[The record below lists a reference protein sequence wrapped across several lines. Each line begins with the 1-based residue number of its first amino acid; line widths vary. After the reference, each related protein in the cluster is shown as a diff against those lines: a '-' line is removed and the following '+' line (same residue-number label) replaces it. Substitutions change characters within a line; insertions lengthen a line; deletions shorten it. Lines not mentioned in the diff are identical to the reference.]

1 MRSPSGVQWCSVV
14 HLLELPRCFFFFF
27 LLQHLI
33 SERNHLKVFLLKNM
47 VWAWAGRDYDE
58 IKKGLWGWRSW
69 APPGGPG
76 PGAAL
81 LLPGGPV
88 ATAHLLAG
96 VH

>member
-1 MRSPSGVQWCSVV
+1 MF
-14 HLLELPRCFFFFF
+14 FFFFF

-88 ATAHLLAG
+88 ATAHLLAD